1 MRLVGRIFFYLLAGL
16 GTVTAVTLVA
26 LLVIVLQMGER
37 EPLPDKIVLL
47 VDLARGVNEG
57 HAGGL
62 PFGLTSKE
70 GPSLRHVVDAI
81 SRGAQDDRVEG
92 LILDIGRARMSVA
105 HVQALRRAVLE
116 FRKEGKPTFAFA
128 ENLGGLGNGTLA
140 YYLASAAEKISM
152 QPSGTVGLIGLA
164 VEAPFFSDALDKLD
178 IARRVQQ
185 RHEYKTAGEMFV
197 RRGFSDEARR
207 SLKKLIGSWMGDI
220 TAAVA
225 AARKL
230 TGSQVR
236 KLTDRGPLLA
246 KEALAQGLIDSLH
259 YRDEFEKHVA
269 AVVGGSMKAVSID
282 LYNEYK
288 PSPPID
294 AKAVAWIEGTGAIVP
309 GRGKRSLFDRT
320 RKFHADNIAEAIQ
333 GAAKDPTIVGII
345 LRIDSPGGS
354 YGASDTV
361 WRAVHVAREAGKPV
375 IASLGPAAASGG
387 YFVAMGAD
395 KIIAESGT
403 ITGSIGVLTLKFT
416 TKELWRKLGVDWDR
430 VASNPRATL
439 PSQVEDYP
447 QGGAQRMSVILD
459 AIYEDFSGKAAKA
472 RNLTAEQIDAV
483 GRGRIWSGKDA
494 LSAGLIDKTGGINT
508 AIVEMR
514 NLLKLSPEIPIR
526 LVDLPGPT
534 KFERLLITLQQQ
546 GIDVLDIVNW
556 LVAARATAFEQ
567 SFVALSRQ
575 ADVFLPPVGILQMP
589 AWRIAD

>member
-1 MRLVGRIFFYLLAGL
+1 MRLIGRIFLYLLAGL
-16 GTVTAVTLVA
+16 GTLTVVTLVT
-26 LLVIVLQMGER
+26 LVVIVFQMGER

-47 VDLARGVNEG
+47 VDLARGVSESRTSD
-57 HAGGL
+57 L
-62 PFGLTSKE
+62 SFGLASKE
-70 GPSLRHVVDAI
+70 GPSLRHVVDTI
-81 SRGAQDDRVEG
+81 LRGAEDDRVKG
-92 LILDIGRARMSVA
+92 LVLDIGGARISVA
-105 HVQALRRAVLE
+105 HVQALRRAVLS
-116 FRKEGKPTFAFA
+116 FRKAGKPTFAFA

-140 YYLASAAEKISM
+140 YYLASAAEKVSM

-164 VEAPFFSDALDKLD
+164 VEAPFFSDALDKFD

-197 RRGFSDEARR
+197 RRGFSDQARH
-207 SLKKLIGSWMGDI
+207 SLTKLINSWMEDI

-230 TGSQVR
+230 TGEQVR
-236 KLTDRGPLLA
+236 KLTDKGPLLA

-259 YRDEFEKHVA
+259 YRDEFEQYVEA
-269 AVVGGSMKAVSID
+269 NVGGFVKIVSLD
-282 LYNEYK
+282 LYNRFK
-288 PSPPID
+288 SPPPED
-294 AKAVAWIEGTGAIVP
+294 AKAVALIEGIGAIIP
-309 GRGKRSLFDRT
+309 GRGKHSLLDRN
-320 RKFHADNIAEAIQ
+320 RKFHADNVAEAIRS
-333 GAAKDPTIVGII
+333 AAKDPSIAGII

-375 IASLGPAAASGG
+375 IASLGPTAASGG

-416 TKELWRKLGVDWDR
+416 TKELWRKLGVDWDK

-459 AIYEDFSGKAAKA
+459 AIYADFSGKVAKA
-472 RNLTAEQIDAV
+472 RNLTAQQIDAV
-483 GRGRIWSGKDA
+483 GRGRIWSGKHA
-494 LSAGLIDKTGGINT
+494 LSAGLIDKVGGINT
-508 AIVEMR
+508 AIGEMR
-514 NLLKLSPEIPIR
+514 NLLELSPEIPIR

-534 KFERLLITLQQQ
+534 KFEQVLTALQRQ
-546 GIDVLDIVNW
+546 GIDVMELLDW
-556 LVAARATAFEQ
+556 LVTARMTTFEKT
-567 SFVALSRQ
+567 FVALSKQ

-589 AWRIAD
+589 TWRIAD